1 MRRIICAV
9 LCASIYMQSVEAAP
23 NANQAA
29 GKMPET
35 AAPLSTSEKRR
46 TAEYLESLGKS
57 AQSALRAGMPSLAK
71 AIVGDAIESGNIP
84 KELESGFDAILV
96 DALIAQGAFEDAKK
110 LFAKIDSKS
119 PADKIRSALINVGMF
134 NANAAAAD
142 LEGISPEKLGS
153 DELPWYFIAS
163 GYIDYERGDT
173 RKALENFEKAKKS
186 ADFPATIADVEIA
199 ETFCKMD
206 GADTGESPET
216 LAKNLGEKVKIYM
229 GTPQGFQLAKQYAA
243 ALYKLGKREEAI
255 EQLEAQLEI
264 ELASELDKDEI
275 RIVAAAMT
283 KSPEKQLDMLR
294 GILRE
299 TASPAVCDFALA
311 MYAKNA
317 SASAENKRKFLEELL
332 ENGSEKIRDRI
343 YLELAKAA
351 IDLRNGAEA
360 SKFAGKL
367 VDEFPASKYKSDA
380 LRILAWTAFAS
391 AADKLPEYRLA
402 AKHLESLAE
411 LESDPQKAREMK
423 LLAADCFYLNKD
435 YGTAAKLYAEL
446 MDTMVSKRGVI
457 LNRAIESY
465 LLRGEEKS
473 AVELLDAAYGK
484 SGVGD
489 DALWNA
495 EWKIISRF
503 RANGESAKALARIE
517 RAAKSTRSKQL
528 LVKMQWLLARITEES
543 GDTQKAVERCDK
555 IIAELANP
563 DSADKSTREI
573 VASNA
578 MLMKA
583 RCLET
588 LGKTDEAVAVYKS
601 LQEKYPQSDAAKVSY
616 LYNART
622 EAGRGNFAAAQQLC
636 RALAESDP
644 KGDYAYDAV
653 SDAAQYARKVG
664 LEADYKNALKMLD
677 KLCADFPDSPRNFY
691 SRLAQAEILR
701 LLNAFPD
708 ARKLYEEIINNY
720 QSHPEIHLAWLGLGD
735 CVLAQP
741 TRALNAVAIF
751 ERIYALPESSPAT
764 KAEAAFKC
772 AYALERAGRTR
783 EANEM
788 RWGTARQ
795 LLAEKPADAAA
806 KYWVGRSLYALAGN
820 LEAAG
825 EKRDARA
832 AYELIVKYKLPSQ
845 MAAKAKLEKLN

>member
-1 MRRIICAV
+1 
-9 LCASIYMQSVEAAP
+9 
-23 NANQAA
+23 
-29 GKMPET
+29 
-35 AAPLSTSEKRR
+35 
-46 TAEYLESLGKS
+46 
-57 AQSALRAGMPSLAK
+57 
-71 AIVGDAIESGNIP
+71 
-84 KELESGFDAILV
+84 
-96 DALIAQGAFEDAKK
+96 
-110 LFAKIDSKS
+110 
-119 PADKIRSALINVGMF
+119 
-134 NANAAAAD
+134 
-142 LEGISPEKLGS
+142 
-153 DELPWYFIAS
+153 
-163 GYIDYERGDT
+163 
-173 RKALENFEKAKKS
+173 
-186 ADFPATIADVEIA
+186 
-199 ETFCKMD
+199 
-206 GADTGESPET
+206 
-216 LAKNLGEKVKIYM
+216 
-229 GTPQGFQLAKQYAA
+229 
-243 ALYKLGKREEAI
+243 
-255 EQLEAQLEI
+255 
-264 ELASELDKDEI
+264 
-275 RIVAAAMT
+275 
-283 KSPEKQLDMLR
+283 
-294 GILRE
+294 
-299 TASPAVCDFALA
+299 
-311 MYAKNA
+311 
-317 SASAENKRKFLEELL
+317 
-332 ENGSEKIRDRI
+332 
-343 YLELAKAA
+343 
-351 IDLRNGAEA
+351 
-360 SKFAGKL
+360 
-367 VDEFPASKYKSDA
+367 
-380 LRILAWTAFAS
+380 
-391 AADKLPEYRLA
+391 
-402 AKHLESLAE
+402 
-411 LESDPQKAREMK
+411 MK

-555 IIAELANP
+555 ILAELANP

-636 RALAESDP
+636 RTLAESDP

-795 LLAEKPADAAA
+795 LLAKKPADAAA